1 MANTTSPEDTDRTP
15 LMFGA
20 SDRLELVATII
31 LAIATVLT
39 AWSAFQSTKWS
50 GKQSINFS
58 VAAASRTESARAD
71 TQAGQLTQIDVA
83 MFSDWA
89 TAVIEE
95 VQQGTIAFPSDGSY
109 EPTPGTRSG
118 FIYNRFR
125 EEFRPA
131 VDAWIETDPVNNP
144 DAPTS
149 PFVMTDD
156 DGAPVYVLQDRI
168 EADRLAVAADASAA
182 LAREANQNGDN
193 YVFTMVLFASVLF
206 FAGVSSKL
214 VRIRNRVFVL
224 GFGVVLLVGGSIIL
238 LSLPI
243 LTLRA

>member
-1 MANTTSPEDTDRTP
+1 MTSTSTPDGTDRTP

-20 SDRLELVATII
+20 SDRLELVATVI

-58 VAAASRTESARAD
+58 AAAAARTESTRAD

-83 MFSDWA
+83 MFVDWA
-89 TAVIEE
+89 TSIIDDVRE
-95 VQQGTIAFPSDGSY
+95 GSSTFPSDGSY
-109 EPTPGTRSG
+109 EPARGTASG

-125 EEFRPA
+125 AEFKPA

-149 PFVMTDD
+149 PFVMTDANGD
-156 DGAPVYVLQDRI
+156 PVYVLQDRI
-168 EADRLAVAADASAA
+168 EADRLAVAADEAAA
-182 LAREANQNGDN
+182 LARVANQNGDN

-224 GFGVVLLVGGSIIL
+224 GFGVVLLIAGSIIL